1 MFGIALVGRL
11 PPHFRPMGAVD
22 TCEDCIPGVRKD
34 STLDLDDGDRSDYRA
49 VGKID
54 FFGEGAF
61 TRVGGGGLAWTER
74 LQVRF
79 QWLSA

>member
-1 MFGIALVGRL
+1 MTLVQRGIHVN
-11 PPHFRPMGAVD
+11 PE
-22 TCEDCIPGVRKD
+22 CCIPRVRKD
-34 STLDLDDGDRSDYRA
+34 SRLDLDDGDRSDYRA

-61 TRVGGGGLAWTER
+61 TRVGGGGGLAWTER
-74 LQVRF
+74 LRVRF